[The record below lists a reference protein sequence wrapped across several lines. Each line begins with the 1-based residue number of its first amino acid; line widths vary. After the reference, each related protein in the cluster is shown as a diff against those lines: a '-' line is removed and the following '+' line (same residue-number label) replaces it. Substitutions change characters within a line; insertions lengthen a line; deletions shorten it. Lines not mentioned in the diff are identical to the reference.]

1 MDGFAM
7 LQRSEETDEA
17 LVDRLQKSAFS
28 YFLRHTNRENGLVAD
43 TSIKGSHCS
52 IAAVGFAL
60 SSYPVAIEHGWIG
73 RQEAAEIILTTLNF
87 FANSDQGEERH
98 ASGHRGFYYHF
109 LDMKTGNR
117 AWNSE
122 LSLID
127 TALLFMGVLT
137 VGEYFAGD
145 DPDDVEIRELSKIL
159 YERADWRWALNKG
172 DTLSMGWKP
181 GGGFLRWRYQGYD
194 EAHLLYAMAM
204 ASPTHPIPAKSYDAF
219 ASTYT
224 WMTVKDKPFLYAG
237 PLFIHLFSHAW
248 IDFRDIRDKYMA
260 EKNSDYFLNT
270 QIAIDAQRD
279 YADRNPGHF
288 SGYGRDVWGLTA
300 CDGPNPTGG
309 RHSRP
314 GRRKVLGY
322 AARGAPF
329 GPDDGTIAPWAPLA
343 CLPFDR
349 KAALS
354 GTRQLMADYP
364 KILLDGCFVGGFNPS
379 VEGKGPEGWVDDRS
393 VAIDQGLLV
402 MMIENE
408 RSGLLWKLLRQSPII
423 RKGLEKAGFTG
434 GWLDGDA
441 AAIA

>member
-17 LVDRLQKSAFS
+17 LVDRLQKSAFT
-28 YFLRHTNRENGLVAD
+28 YFLRHTNRDNGLVAD

-60 SSYPVAIEHGWIG
+60 SSYPVAIERGWID
-73 RQEAAEIILTTLNF
+73 RAEAAEIILTTLNF
-87 FANSDQGEERH
+87 FADSDQGEER
-98 ASGHRGFYYHF
+98 AATGHRGFYYHF

-127 TALLFMGVLT
+127 TAIMFMGVLT
-137 VGEYFAGD
+137 VAAYFD
-145 DPDDVEIRELSKIL
+145 RDEPDDVEIRDLAKML

-172 DTLSMGWKP
+172 DTLTMGWKP

-194 EAHLLYAMAM
+194 EAILLYALAM
-204 ASPTHPIPAKSYDAF
+204 GSPTHPIPAKSYDAF

-224 WMTVKDKPFLYAG
+224 WMMVEEKPFLYAG

-248 IDFRDIRDKYMA
+248 IDFRDIRDKAMT
-260 EKNSDYFLNT
+260 EKGSDYFQNT
-270 QIAIDAQRD
+270 QIAIEAQRH
-279 YADRNPGHF
+279 YADRNPNKF
-288 SGYGRDVWGLTA
+288 SGYGRDCWGLTA
-300 CDGPNPTGG
+300 CDGPNQTGG
-309 RHSRP
+309 KHSRP

-349 KAALS
+349 DAALS
-354 GTRQLMADYP
+354 GTRAMLATYP
-364 KILLDGCFVGGFNPS
+364 NLLLDGCFIGGFNPTIN
-379 VEGKGPEGWVDDRS
+379 GKGPDGWVDDRS

-402 MMIENE
+402 MMIEND
-408 RSGLLWKLLRQSPII
+408 RTGLIWKLLRESPAI
-423 RKGLEKAGFTG
+423 RKGLEKAGFKG
-434 GWLDGDA
+434 GWLEGEA
-441 AAIA
+441 AVA